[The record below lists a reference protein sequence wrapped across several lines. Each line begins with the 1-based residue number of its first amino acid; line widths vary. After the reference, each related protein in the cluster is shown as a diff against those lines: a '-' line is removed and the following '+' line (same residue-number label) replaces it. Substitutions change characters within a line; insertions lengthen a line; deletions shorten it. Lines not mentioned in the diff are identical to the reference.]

1 MKKIISLVVSAFLVA
16 GLAAGCSAKTP
27 ADNTPTPPGN
37 EAPVEKPVLRHLGFQ
52 RNFDPNQ
59 DPVAAMLEEETGYK
73 VNYEILPLENP
84 NDKLNLMMANKE
96 EIDIVKLSGTQYH
109 KLANEG
115 ALEPLDDLLKEYGQT
130 LLSVNDQE
138 SWDLAKIDG
147 VTYGIPER
155 APRPFVSGAIA
166 IRSDVLE
173 TVGMEIPTTIDEFYN
188 LLVAIKEKTDMIPL
202 TGYEGIVHEISGAFG
217 VNAQWQEKD
226 NKIVNRVENPG
237 MKDYLAFMNKLYEEG
252 LIDQEWPINDNPK
265 AQEKFTNGTA
275 AMMSSYGWGLGPSTE
290 AALATSFPDSTVELI
305 MGLEGKDGQKGAWA
319 QATGIGWFIA
329 IPKASKNKEEA
340 MKYLDLKVQP
350 ELFKKIAIGEEGVHF
365 EDKGGRMEP
374 ILPKFNDERNN
385 ADWFITS
392 TDQKAYADY
401 WLLRTRK
408 DPVLSKTFDK
418 MQVQLDYAQKEAT
431 TLAPP
436 LETNAKYNQKLLILE
451 KDYQL
456 KVIAGAESVDS
467 YDNFLNTWKAEGGEE
482 CTIEYNDWY
491 ANK

>member
-1 MKKIISLVVSAFLVA
+1 MKKIVSLVVSAFILT
-16 GLAAGCSAKTP
+16 GFTAGCAAKAP
-27 ADNTPTPPGN
+27 VENPQTPTDN
-37 EAPVEKPVLRHLGFQ
+37 ASVEKPVLRQLGFQ

-59 DPVAAMLEEETGYK
+59 DPVAAMLEEATGYK

-115 ALEPLDDLLKEYGQT
+115 ALEPLDSLLKEHGQT
-130 LLSVNDQE
+130 LLAVNDQA

-147 VTYGIPER
+147 VTYGVPER

-173 TVGMEIPTTIDEFYN
+173 TVGMELPTTLDQFYE

-202 TGYEGIVHEISGAFG
+202 TGYEGIIHEISGAFG
-217 VNAQWQEKD
+217 VNAQWQEDGK
-226 NKIVNRVENPG
+226 KIVNRVEDPG
-237 MKDYLAFMNKLYEEG
+237 MKEYLAFMSKLYTEG

-265 AQEKFTNGTA
+265 AQEKFTNGKA
-275 AMMSSYGWGLGPSTE
+275 AMMSSYGWGLGASTE
-290 AALATSFPDSTVELI
+290 AALAKTFPSSTVELI

-319 QATGIGWFIA
+319 QATGIGWYIA
-329 IPKASKNKEEA
+329 IPKASKNKEDA

-350 ELFKKIAIGEEGVHF
+350 ELFKKLAIGVEGTHF
-365 EDKGGRMEP
+365 TKNGDRMEP
-374 ILPKFNDERNN
+374 ILPKFTDERNN

-392 TDQKAYADY
+392 TDQEAYANY

-408 DPVLSKTFDK
+408 DPILSKTFDA
-418 MQVQLDYAQKEAT
+418 MQVQLEYAQKEAT

-456 KVIAGAESVDS
+456 KVIAGAESVDN
-467 YDNFLNTWKAEGGEE
+467 YDTFLATWKAEGGEA
-482 CTIEYNDWY
+482 CTVEYNEWFTS
-491 ANK
+491 K